1 MNIASVHLNFL
12 IQRGRFK
19 EAEAILRSSLAKE
32 PDDAYLHMDLSRV
45 LCRMDRPKDAEE
57 SARRAIGLDPESGL
71 PHEVL
76 AMALLTSS
84 NLKDA
89 EEAVNQA
96 VALDG
101 HDADRHALLARIYQ
115 ERDRQEVSLEHAN
128 AGLAIDP
135 DHEVCRFFRAL
146 ALGRLGRRD
155 EADQTALALLSDDP
169 DDSTNHSARG
179 WILLERNATPEAEMH
194 FQEALRL
201 DPENEDARMG
211 LARSLQQGN
220 PVLGWLLRLM
230 IALGRVSVFK
240 AVVVGILFGI
250 VLPNFLKGKGQPEIL
265 KTAGLII
272 GTMFMLFFYLVLVAR
287 PLFDVTLAL
296 SRRGRLA
303 LGPYEMRAVRWCVL
317 PLLAGFVYLGL
328 WVANGGR
335 SLPFAGVGWLSTT
348 ALIYEGVTNRHPWV
362 RRRLLAFAGAAFV
375 ASMWFS
381 VGPSIL
387 LTPLVK
393 QVASE
398 LVQAGEERGGK
409 DALKAL
415 ASRFDD
421 LMRLKTRAFL
431 YPSLLIYL
439 IAAYSDEIAGAL
451 KRRAPDESD

>member
-1 MNIASVHLNFL
+1 MNIDSVHLNFL
-12 IQRGRFK
+12 LQRGRFK
-19 EAEAILRSSLAKE
+19 EAEAILRSLLAKE

-57 SARRAIGLDPESGL
+57 SARRAIGLDPESGI
-71 PHEVL
+71 PYEVL
-76 AMALLTSS
+76 AEALLASS

-89 EEAVNQA
+89 EQAVHQA
-96 VALDG
+96 VAMDG
-101 HDADRHALLARIYQ
+101 FDADRRAILARIYQ

-128 AGLAIDP
+128 EGLAIDP

-146 ALGRLGRRD
+146 ALGRLGRHE

-179 WILLERNATPEAEMH
+179 WILLERNAVPEAEMH

-240 AVVVGILFGI
+240 AMVVGVLFGI

-265 KTAGLII
+265 RTAGLVI
-272 GTMFMLFFYLVLVAR
+272 GASFMLFFYLLLVAR
-287 PLFDVTLAL
+287 PLFDVILAL

-317 PLLAGFVYLGL
+317 PLLAGLGYLGL
-328 WVANGGR
+328 WLANGGK
-335 SLPFAGVGWLSTT
+335 SFPFAGVGWLSTT
-348 ALIYEGVTNRHPWV
+348 ALLYEGVTNRHPWA
-362 RRRLLAFAGAAFV
+362 RRRLLAIAGAACA
-375 ASMWFS
+375 ASLWFS
-381 VGPSIL
+381 VGPSIIL
-387 LTPLVK
+387 KPLVNE
-393 QVASE
+393 VASQ
-398 LVQAGEERGGK
+398 LVQAKEERGEK
-409 DALKAL
+409 EALKAL
-415 ASRFDD
+415 ANRFDD

-431 YPSLLIYL
+431 YPALLIYL
-439 IAAYSDEIAGAL
+439 IAVYSDDIAGAL
-451 KRRAPDESD
+451 KRRAPDETD